1 MNMTLSHS
9 EEYLTDERDSWWN
22 EDFLELMAKRWG
34 LNQYTTIA
42 DIGSGRCHWS
52 KLLVKHMKHPAMVYA
67 VDSDDKWAEENAQI
81 AATFKRQHATI
92 KQIKGDATQIPL
104 ESNSVDIATCQTLLI
119 HVKDYKKV
127 LAEMKRIVRP
137 GGLII
142 CVEPNNLIN
151 PLVFDKITKDFS
163 IEEIITKVR
172 FELYYDLGKKMSGE
186 GDTSIAEL
194 LPEAFEKLGLT
205 GIQAFLS
212 DQVTLEKSRDL
223 EFLAGE
229 HLDVEDSDEINV
241 LEIEKIRSYE
251 YLKMVGEKAI
261 ETHKAYW
268 DLIQKYNTAKQVVF
282 ERGTYVGCAGALM
295 YLVSGK
301 K

>member
-1 MNMTLSHS
+1 MTLAHS

-22 EDFLELMAKRWG
+22 ADFLELMAKRWE
-34 LNQYTTIA
+34 LDRYTTIA

-52 KLLVKHMKHPAMVYA
+52 KLLVKYMKHPSTVYA

-81 AATFKRQHATI
+81 TSTFKRQHATI
-92 KQIKGDATQIPL
+92 KYIKGDATQIPL
-104 ESNSVDIATCQTLLI
+104 ENNSVDIVTCQTLLI
-119 HVKDYKKV
+119 HVKDYKRV

-151 PLVFDKITKDFS
+151 PLVFDKISRDFS

-186 GDTSIAEL
+186 GDTSIAEQ
-194 LPEAFEKLGLT
+194 LPEAFERLGLT
-205 GIQAFLS
+205 DIQAYLS

-223 EFLAGE
+223 EFIAGE
-229 HLDVEDSDEINV
+229 HLESAMADEVNI
-241 LEIEKIRSYE
+241 LEIEKARSYE

-268 DLIQKYNTAKQVVF
+268 ELIQKYNRAKQVVF
-282 ERGTYVGCAGALM
+282 ERGSYVGCAGALM
-295 YLVSGK
+295 YLVSGVK
-301 K
+301 